1 MIITGGTSAKEPTP
15 GENVGVRKNDLS
27 KIGTKLISS
36 RTLLIVIEIR
46 KESINQKFCATS
58 FLFLLST
65 KYLFSKNYI
74 VSENSAE
81 T

>member
-15 GENVGVRKNDLS
+15 EENVGVRKNDLN

-46 KESINQKFCATS
+46 KESINQNFM
-58 FLFLLST
+58 
-65 KYLFSKNYI
+65 
-74 VSENSAE
+74 
-81 T
+81 